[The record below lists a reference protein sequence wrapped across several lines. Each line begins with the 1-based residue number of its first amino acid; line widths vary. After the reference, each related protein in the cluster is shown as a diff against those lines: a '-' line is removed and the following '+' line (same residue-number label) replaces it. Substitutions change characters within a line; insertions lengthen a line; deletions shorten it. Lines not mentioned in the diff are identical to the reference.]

1 MIDWVDVRLRSW
13 GIEKRRID
21 YLDDKL
27 LKKPDQTTDK
37 VFASGL
43 ARSFMGRLTE
53 GGHVGRGKD
62 GSPAVEPLEVLRGDA
77 LTVAVAI
84 KLALGAK
91 SLKEKDYEHLYV
103 HYVAKTTNGKRFKY
117 FGMRHHDY
125 YAALHNLHV
134 RLSSWITSVEKAQAK
149 QSA

>member
-1 MIDWVDVRLRSW
+1 MIDYVDAMLRTW
-13 GIEKRRID
+13 GIAKRKID
-21 YLDDKL
+21 YCHDRWLQ
-27 LKKPDQTTDK
+27 KPDKTQDK
-37 VFASGL
+37 TFASGL
-43 ARSFMGRLTE
+43 ARSFTGRLTE

-91 SLKEKDYEHLYV
+91 ILKERDYEHLYV
-103 HYVAKTTNGKRFKY
+103 HYVAKTTNGKRFRY
-117 FGMRHHDY
+117 FKMRHHDY
-125 YAALHNLHV
+125 YATLHNLHV
-134 RLSSWITSVEKAQAK
+134 RLESWIASVEKAQAK